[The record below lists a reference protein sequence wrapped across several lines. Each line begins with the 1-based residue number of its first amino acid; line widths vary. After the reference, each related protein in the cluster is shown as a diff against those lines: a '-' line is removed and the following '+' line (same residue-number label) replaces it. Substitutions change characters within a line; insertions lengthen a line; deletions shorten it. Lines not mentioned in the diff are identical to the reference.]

1 MGSTSLTAANVMDKS
16 ASLMNDSLRTVY
28 TYTAQMPY
36 LNMALNELQEHFAL
50 NNIPVTSQTS
60 AVITIPIAATAVN
73 PVDGGGVVTAPN
85 YPSDLVEIQ
94 QIGER
99 AAGSVDAF
107 VAMVRRDNVSQT
119 IDPMPSSLRV
129 WAWEDQRIKLTGAT
143 SIREIKIDYIKNLFA
158 EVTSETAV
166 LGVINSAS
174 FLHFRTAA
182 LCSQFIGENQS
193 RASEL
198 DTFAILALDRATG
211 ISTKAKQSINT
222 RRRPFMSA
230 YKHRGYF

>member
-36 LNMALNELQEHFAL
+36 LNMALNELQEHFQL

-60 AVITIPIAATAVN
+60 ATITIPVLTTAVN
-73 PVDGGGVVTAPN
+73 PVDGGGTVTPPN

-99 AAGSVDAF
+99 LSGSSDAF
-107 VAMVRRDNVSQT
+107 IPLTRRDNVPQT
-119 IDPMPSSLRV
+119 GDLQSHALRV
-129 WAWEDQRIKLTGAT
+129 WAWEDQRIKFAGAT
-143 SIREIKIDYIKNLFA
+143 SIREIRLDYIKNLFA

-222 RRRPFMSA
+222 RRRPFMAS
-230 YKHRGYF
+230 YKHRGFV